1 MEEKLLPQLKKIENE
16 IAVIKLLILKSTHEA
31 KKPVKLG
38 GLLKGVSVSEEEIES
53 AKKQTF
59 KNIHEG
65 N

>member
-1 MEEKLLPQLKKIENE
+1 LKNE
-16 IAVIKLLILKSTHEA
+16 IAVIKLLILKSTYEA

-38 GLLKGVSVSEEEIES
+38 GLLKGVSVGEEEIES

-59 KNIHEG
+59 KNIPEG